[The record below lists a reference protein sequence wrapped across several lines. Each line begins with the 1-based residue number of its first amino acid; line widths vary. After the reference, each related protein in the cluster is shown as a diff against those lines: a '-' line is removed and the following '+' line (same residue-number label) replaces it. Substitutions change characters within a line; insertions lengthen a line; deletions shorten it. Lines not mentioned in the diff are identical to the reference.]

1 MADRINPSLPA
12 TVHLIYPNWEQE
24 TAGREMWE
32 EIAPGENTFYQACGH
47 LWRLSGW
54 AELISLSTVNVQS
67 CVNVEH
73 VVIT

>member
-47 LWRLSGW
+47 L
-54 AELISLSTVNVQS
+54 
-67 CVNVEH
+67 
-73 VVIT
+73 